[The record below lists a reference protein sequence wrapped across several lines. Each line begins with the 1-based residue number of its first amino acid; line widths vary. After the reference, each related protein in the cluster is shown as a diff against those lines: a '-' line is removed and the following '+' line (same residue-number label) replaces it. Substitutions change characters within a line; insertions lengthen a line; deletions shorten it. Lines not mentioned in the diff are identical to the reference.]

1 MFCLWASAKKTIPV
15 AHYCVHEGKKPALQ
29 RTEVFEWITVKVNN
43 PLKRPKYVKKAQK
56 ERAEPHL
63 CGFFRPYLDRII

>member
-1 MFCLWASAKKTIPV
+1 MFCLWASAKKNDPGSP
-15 AHYCVHEGKKPALQ
+15 CVHEGKKPALQ

-63 CGFFRPYLDRII
+63 CSFFLPYLDRII